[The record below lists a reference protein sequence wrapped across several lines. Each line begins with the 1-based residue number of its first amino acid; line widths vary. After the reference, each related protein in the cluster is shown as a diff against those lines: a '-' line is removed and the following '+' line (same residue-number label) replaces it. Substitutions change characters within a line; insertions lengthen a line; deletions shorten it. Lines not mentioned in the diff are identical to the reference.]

1 MMRTAGGRK
10 LGNKITRNEI
20 TRFEITREPNKL
32 YLNKF
37 YLSLKTM
44 SAMIFSSFWGAFW
57 SLGSL
62 SAGAASL
69 QQPMPYYGEAIYQD
83 LQRGARD
90 RDVVDELY
98 KILSTTHQTRTGK
111 PDAIGQCDS
120 SARGCYSHQAVG
132 YKAARKVLMGQLHLQ
147 NVGSKWAVQEVY
159 CDRPFTNGDFGGANE
174 VGPSRTPR
182 ETVLNTEHTW
192 PQSKFNS
199 AMQKDVQKSDLHHLY
214 PTDSEMNSIRGN
226 HPFGEV
232 DVPDRALKC
241 PASKFGSVHGSS
253 EDYFEPPQGHKGNVA
268 RALFYFAVRYKM
280 NIDKVQEQFLRDWH
294 RQDPPDQFEMDRNE
308 AIFKIQGNR
317 NPFIDHPEL
326 VDRISDF

>member
-1 MMRTAGGRK
+1 MMRTAGGWD
-10 LGNKITRNEI
+10 LGR
-20 TRFEITREPNKL
+20 L
-32 YLNKF
+32 
-37 YLSLKTM
+37 LSKSTLK
-44 SAMIFSSFWGAFW
+44 AFGAGAFALW
-57 SLGSL
+57 SV
-62 SAGAASL
+62 AASGAPL
-69 QQPMPYYGEAIYQD
+69 HQPISYYGETLYQE
-83 LQRGARD
+83 LQRGMRD
-90 RDVVDELY
+90 RDLVQELH
-98 KILSTTHQTRTGK
+98 KILSTPHQTRPGQADLIGHCDTG
-111 PDAIGQCDS
+111 
-120 SARGCYSHQAVG
+120 ARSCYSHQALG

-147 NVGSKWAVQEVY
+147 NVGSAWVVKEVY
-159 CDRPFTNGDFGGANE
+159 CDRDFTNRDFGGADE

-253 EDYFEPPQGHKGNVA
+253 ADYFEPPQGHKGNVA

-280 NIDKVQEQFLRDWH
+280 SIDKVQEDFLRDWH
-294 RQDPPDQFEMDRNE
+294 RQDPPDQFEIDRNDS
-308 AIFKIQGNR
+308 IFKIQGNR

-326 VDRISDF
+326 VDHIADF